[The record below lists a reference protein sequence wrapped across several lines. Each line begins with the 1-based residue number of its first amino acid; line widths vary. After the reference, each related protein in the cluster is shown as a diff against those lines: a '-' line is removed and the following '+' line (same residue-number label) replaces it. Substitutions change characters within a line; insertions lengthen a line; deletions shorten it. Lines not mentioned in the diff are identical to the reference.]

1 MLQSIYTLVIT
12 NVQKSL
18 KKGSDW
24 IIDSIIDHAISV
36 SKNNPL
42 AESSCIKLP
51 KKLDHPRKGLINIQ
65 NINDNEYLKWSIV
78 RYVNPADYHSARI
91 RNFDKDFAKKLDFED
106 IKFPVKVRHIY
117 KFEKKNSISISAFAN
132 KNKEKHP
139 IYVSTKVEK
148 KIMLIY
154 Y

>member
-24 IIDSIIDHAISV
+24 IIDSIIDHAISI

-65 NINDNEYLKWSIV
+65 TSM
-78 RYVNPADYHSARI
+78 
-91 RNFDKDFAKKLDFED
+91 
-106 IKFPVKVRHIY
+106 
-117 KFEKKNSISISAFAN
+117 
-132 KNKEKHP
+132 
-139 IYVSTKVEK
+139 
-148 KIMLIY
+148 IMNTLNGV
-154 Y
+154 

>member
-24 IIDSIIDHAISV
+24 IIDSIIDHAISI

-78 RYVNPADYHSARI
+78 RYVNPADYHSAGI

-117 KFEKKNSISISAFAN
+117 KFEKKNPSALVLLLIKIK
-132 KNKEKHP
+132 KNIQSMYQQKW
-139 IYVSTKVEK
+139 K
-148 KIMLIY
+148 KKSC
-154 Y
+154 